1 MNKTELVDTVAKSTG
16 LTKSDTKKT
25 IDAVFEQIPKCLT
38 FNILR

>member
-1 MNKTELVDTVAKSTG
+1 MNKTELVDAVAKSTG